1 MAKKKN
7 NTISKAE
14 IEEEKR
20 KLKQLMPTEKR
31 VEEQRALH
39 KAKEL
44 EKKRIPS
51 GREESK
57 EVHKFMAAAENAR
70 KLLSPAWYLQKS
82 KEVLKKNKKK
92 IKK

>member
-14 IEEEKR
+14 VEEEKR
-20 KLKQLMPTEKR
+20 KLKQLMPAAKR

-57 EVHKFMAAAENAR
+57 EVHGFMAAAEQAR
-70 KLLSPAWYLQKS
+70 KLLSPAWYLQK
-82 KEVLKKNKKK
+82 KKTKNKKK

>member
-20 KLKQLMPTEKR
+20 KLKQLMPPEKR
-31 VEEQRALH
+31 VAEQRALH

-51 GREESK
+51 RKEESK
-57 EVHKFMAAAENAR
+57 EIHGFMAAAEKAK

-82 KEVLKKNKKK
+82 KIKKKKNKKK
-92 IKK
+92 